1 MQEMR
6 EEQQKAFQ
14 KIDDERNAERRRWAD
29 EIKAIKYVEEVKKNN
44 AINDMKQELHEAFQL
59 LGTAKAGGSL
69 DLHAAAKMLKDYEQT
84 TASSS
89 SSAAA
94 TLPSSDRA
102 AREEAIAVST
112 VEASTDLPPD
122 GDDHG
127 FHLVTG
133 DEV

>member
-6 EEQQKAFQ
+6 EEQQRTIQ

-29 EIKAIKYVEEVKKNN
+29 EIKAIKYCEEHKKNA
-44 AINDMKQELHEAFQL
+44 AIDDMKQELHEAIRL
-59 LGTAKAGGSL
+59 LGFAKAKGHL
-69 DLHAAAKMLKDYEQT
+69 DLSTAAQMLKECEQQST
-84 TASSS
+84 SSS

-94 TLPSSDRA
+94 VLPLPEQA
-102 AREEAIAVST
+102 AREEAIAVRT
-112 VEASTDLPPD
+112 VEAPTDLHPD

-133 DEV
+133 DE